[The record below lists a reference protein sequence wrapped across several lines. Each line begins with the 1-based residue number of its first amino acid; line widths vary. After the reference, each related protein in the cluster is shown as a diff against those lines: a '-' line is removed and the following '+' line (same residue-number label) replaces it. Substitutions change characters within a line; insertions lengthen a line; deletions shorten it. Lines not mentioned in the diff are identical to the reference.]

1 MSTLNSPSKTGK
13 GKQTPLVKA
22 QWDEANTRI
31 FINLCIDEIIVGHNK
46 AGQHIT
52 KKGWENIVTGF
63 KNMTGA
69 EYTKAQLKNRWDR
82 LRQEWGWW
90 KDLLRNETGLGRNV
104 ETGAIEA
111 SDDWW
116 KQKLEVLLLHFF
128 IEPSLELT

>member
-1 MSTLNSPSKTGK
+1 M
-13 GKQTPLVKA
+13 
-22 QWDEANTRI
+22 
-31 FINLCIDEIIVGHNK
+31 GHNK

-52 KKGWENIVTGF
+52 KKGWDNIVTGF

-90 KDLLRNETGLGRNV
+90 KDLLRNEIGLGRNV

-116 KQKLEVLLLHFF
+116 KQKLEVLLLVFLF
-128 IEPSLELT
+128 YY